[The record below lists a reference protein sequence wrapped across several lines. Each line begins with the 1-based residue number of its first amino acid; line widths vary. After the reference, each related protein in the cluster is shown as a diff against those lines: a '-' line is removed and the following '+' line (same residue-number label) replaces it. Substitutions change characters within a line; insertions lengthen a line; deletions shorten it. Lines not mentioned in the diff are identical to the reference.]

1 MFTKAYIPYK
11 GYYSTPFSKWQM
23 SLQNE
28 HSIKIAASTA
38 KKWMET
44 KEFDAKMLDY
54 LYLGFT
60 IHQKQ
65 AFYGAP
71 WAAAMMGA
79 EHISGCNVSQAC
91 STSTTC
97 LYYAALGLENGMM
110 NAVANLMTDRCS
122 NGPHIVWPNPMGPG
136 GEVTHENWL
145 MDNFNNDP
153 FAKNAMIQTA
163 EKVAKEI
170 GTTKEECDDMAVLRY
185 NQYTDALKNNRE
197 FQKRY
202 FFPIEVKISK
212 KKVVKFEEDEGI
224 IPSSKE
230 SLANLRPVLPEG
242 VHSFGAQTHP
252 ADGNCFILVTT
263 KDKATELSAD
273 KNIEIQ
279 IVSYGYSKV
288 DTGCMAKAPVP
299 AAEMALQKADLKITD
314 MKAIKSHNPFAV
326 NDIYFAKQFG
336 IKWEDMNNYG
346 SSLVFGHPQGPTAG
360 RTIIEMI
367 EELVIKGGGYGLF
380 TGCAAGDTGAAL
392 IVKVNCK

>member
-1 MFTKAYIPYK
+1 MFTKVYIPYK

-23 SLQNE
+23 TLQNQ
-28 HSIKIAASTA
+28 HSIQLAAETA
-38 KKWMET
+38 KKWFAS
-44 KEFDAKMLDY
+44 KNINPKSFDY

-71 WAAAMMGA
+71 WAAALMGA
-79 EHISGCNVSQAC
+79 EHIPGCNVSQAC

-97 LYYAALGLENGMM
+97 LYYSSIGVDNGYM
-110 NAVANLMTDRCS
+110 NCAANLMTDRCS
-122 NGPHIVWPNPMGPG
+122 NGPHIIWPNPLGPG
-136 GEVTHENWL
+136 GEVIHENWL
-145 MDNFNNDP
+145 MDNFNYDP

-185 NQYTDALKNNRE
+185 NQYLDALKNENE

-202 FFPIEVKISK
+202 FFPIEVKINK
-212 KKVVKFEEDEGI
+212 KKSVLLEKDEGI
-224 IPSSKE
+224 MPSTKE
-230 SLANLRPVLPEG
+230 SLAALGPVLPNG

-252 ADGNCFILVTT
+252 ADGNCFIIVAG
-263 KDKATELSAD
+263 KDKAKELSDD
-273 KNIEIQ
+273 KNITIQ
-279 IVSYGYSKV
+279 ILSYGYSKV
-288 DTGCMAKAPVP
+288 ETGAMAKAPVP
-299 AAEMALQKADLKITD
+299 AARMALEKANLKITD

-326 NDIYFAKQFG
+326 NDIYFAKEFG
-336 IKWEDMNNYG
+336 VKWEDMNNYG

-380 TGCAAGDTGAAL
+380 TGCAAGDTGAAMVL
-392 IVKVNCK
+392 KVN

>member
-1 MFTKAYIPYK
+1 MFTKSFIPYK

-23 SLQNE
+23 TLQNE
-28 HSIKIAASTA
+28 HSVVIGAATA
-38 KKWMET
+38 KKWLET
-44 KEFDAKMLDY
+44 KQIDAKILDY

-110 NAVANLMTDRCS
+110 ETVANLMTDRCS
-122 NGPHIVWPNPMGPG
+122 NGPHIVWPNPLGPG
-136 GEVTHENWL
+136 GEVIHENWL
-145 MDNFNNDP
+145 MDNFNRDP

-163 EKVAKEI
+163 EKVAQEI
-170 GTTKEECDDMAVLRY
+170 GATKEECDEMAVLRY
-185 NQYTDALKNNRE
+185 GQYTDALKNNRE

-212 KKVVKFEEDEGI
+212 KKTVKFEEDEGI
-224 IPSSKE
+224 IPSTKE
-230 SLANLRPVLPEG
+230 SLVNLKPVLPGG

-252 ADGNCFILVTT
+252 ADGNCFIIVTT
-263 KDKATELSAD
+263 KDKAAELSED
-273 KNIEIQ
+273 KNVEIQ
-279 IVSYGYSKV
+279 LISYGYSKV
-288 DTGCMAKAPVP
+288 ATGCMAKAPVP
-299 AAEMALQKADLKITD
+299 AAQMALDKAGLKITD
-314 MKAIKSHNPFAV
+314 VKAIKSHNPFAV
-326 NDIYFAKQFG
+326 NDIYFAKEFG

-392 IVKVNCK
+392 ILKVNCK